1 MAIFGG
7 LRKWFGVAAVG
18 VFATGLVAQPPAGDP
33 IAAARAHERIADQK
47 LGRDIANAIKDAD
60 AAAKN
65 NPAKAAQILRAAQ
78 SNIDLATSISGEARK
93 LNTSVVQAKLNNLE
107 GRGPVV
113 AAKPAPESPAARAN
127 RQATFDKYDAEIK
140 AIRDGIAM
148 IQRYHD
154 AGQYQQAQG
163 AVAVLAKQYPD
174 SAAVLALQQK
184 DSISN
189 NVAEAKVLTQMFG
202 ERYVKAM
209 NAAQASAIP
218 ASGDIE
224 FPKNWTEL
232 TARRAKNTAQL
243 TEKEKTLIS
252 SLDKP
257 LTVNFSG
264 QPLEEVLQRMSNA
277 MDQNLFL
284 DTKSLTDL
292 GLDLKKPL
300 TLDAKGVPARIVL
313 RQLLA
318 GQGLTFVVKDEIIQ
332 IVTVEKAREMLVTR
346 VYYLGDIVKGIGT
359 FGGLAWGPYIDH
371 EQTKANVKT
380 IMDAITSSIDP
391 LSWRGASGPGSITFD
406 YLSMSLIVRA
416 STEVHATLGAKLGAG
431 R

>member
-7 LRKWFGVAAVG
+7 LHKLLGVAAVG
-18 VFATGLVAQPPAGDP
+18 VFATGLVAQQPPGSDP
-33 IAAARAHERIADQK
+33 IAAARAQQKINDQK
-47 LGRDIANAIKDAD
+47 LGVTVAEALKSAEL
-60 AAAKN
+60 AAKN
-65 NPAKAAQILRAAQ
+65 NPAKAAQILKAAQ
-78 SNIDLATSISGEARK
+78 TEIDLAVGISGEARK
-93 LNTSVVQAKLNNLE
+93 LNTSVVQARLNGTDNRAPAVKPE
-107 GRGPVV
+107 ADSV
-113 AAKPAPESPAARAN
+113 AKAR
-127 RQATFDKYDAEIK
+127 RKTELDKYDAEIK
-140 AIRDGIAM
+140 AVRDGLKM
-148 IQRYHD
+148 IERYHE
-154 AGQYQQAQG
+154 AGQYREAQG
-163 AVAVLAKQYPD
+163 AVAMLAKQYPD
-174 SAAVLALQQK
+174 NAAVLALQQK
-184 DSISN
+184 DTVTN
-189 NVAEAKVLTQMFG
+189 NVAEARALTQLGG
-202 ERYVKAM
+202 ERYLQAM
-209 NAAQASAIP
+209 NAVQRSAIP
-218 ASGDIE
+218 ANGDIE
-224 FPKNWTEL
+224 FPDKAKWAEL
-232 TARRAKNTAQL
+232 TAKRVKNNQL
-243 TEKEKTLIS
+243 TEKEKSVIS
-252 SLDKP
+252 ALDKP
-257 LTVNFSG
+257 MNATFNG
-264 QPLEEVLQRMSNA
+264 QPLEEVLQRMSNM

-359 FGGLAWGPYIDH
+359 FGGLAWGPYIDQ
-371 EQTKANVKT
+371 EQTRLNVKT

-416 STEVHATLGAKLGAG
+416 STEVHATLGAKIGAG